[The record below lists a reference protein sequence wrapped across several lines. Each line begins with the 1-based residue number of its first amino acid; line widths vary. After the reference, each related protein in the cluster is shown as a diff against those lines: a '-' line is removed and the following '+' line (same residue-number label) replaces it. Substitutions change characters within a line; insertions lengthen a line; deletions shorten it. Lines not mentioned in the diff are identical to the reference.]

1 MTKLFLIPTTLAS
14 NIDHNVIPNFQLNRI
29 QHLTHFVVE
38 TAKTGRQHLKQ
49 LNLNT
54 ALQELNIQ
62 ELNKHNNDYNKLIEP
77 LLNGHDLGLISDCG
91 LPAIADPGNELVK
104 LCHKNN
110 IEVVPLSGSSSLML
124 TLMASGLNGQ
134 SFAFNGYLPI
144 DKTDRQQKIKQLEK
158 LILEFN
164 QTQILIETPFRNA
177 QLFNDLVKSLNKSV
191 TLAIGINLM
200 DESQQ
205 IISQSIQK
213 WQNYDSSLLN
223 KQEAVFILGK

>member
-14 NIDHNVIPNFQLNRI
+14 NIDHNVIPDFQLNKI

-77 LLNGHDLGLISDCG
+77 LLNGYDLGLISDCG

-144 DKTDRQQKIKQLEK
+144 DKIDRQQKIKQLEK